1 MALTRLGTNAITSVP
16 SSAIS
21 GTLPA
26 ANINDTSI
34 SNITALPAGVG
45 GKVLQV
51 VEIGIADYG
60 QSNSSITTWV
70 DVKKNTSAMILS
82 LTPSSTSSKIL
93 VNCVLD
99 CSVNGNATQ
108 KRMEVRLMGD
118 INGAGYNTLTGSYY
132 EGLYYTSSGSLEP
145 SWNSPL
151 SVLWSPNTTSQCNLK
166 LQFKGLFWSDTNVCY
181 INQDGTSTTRI
192 VAMEIGA

>member
-1 MALTRLGTNAITSVP
+1 MAIITLNNNSL
-16 SSAIS
+16 S
-21 GTLPA
+21 GV
-26 ANINDTSI
+26 
-34 SNITALPAGVG
+34 TALPAGVG

-51 VEIGIADYG
+51 VATGNADYN
-60 QSNSSITTWV
+60 QSNSSISTWV
-70 DVKKNTSAMILS
+70 DVKQSSSAMILS

-99 CSVNGNATQ
+99 CAINGNAAQ
-108 KRMEVRLMGD
+108 KRMDVRLMGD
-118 INGAGYNTLTGSYY
+118 INGAGYNQLSASYY
-132 EGLYYTSSGSLEP
+132 EGIYYTGTGSLEP

-166 LQFKGLFWSDTNVCY
+166 LQFKGMFWSDTNVCY